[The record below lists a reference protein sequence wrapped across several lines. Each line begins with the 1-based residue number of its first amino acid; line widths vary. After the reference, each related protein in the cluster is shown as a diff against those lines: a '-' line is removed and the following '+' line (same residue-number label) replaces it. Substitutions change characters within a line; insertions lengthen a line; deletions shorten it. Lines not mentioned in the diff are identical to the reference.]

1 MTKKVSRAKT
11 RMLKEKEKSKNYDSE
26 KMRQAYETKTEW
38 IRKVRKKK
46 E

>member
-26 KMRQAYETKTEW
+26 KMRQW